1 MMEEILCDA
10 RRQIRSIVKLCEE
23 FGDRNTRAKRAN
35 LANSKIG
42 DNCAIFVR
50 CKATNPQ
57 PTLRSEC
64 RGQTRLHYAEPR
76 GGKACAAGLT

>member
-1 MMEEILCDA
+1 MQGDKSATDAAERVQSANSFALCRAA
-10 RRQIRSIVKLCEE
+10 RRKNLRSRINIVKLCEE
-23 FGDRNTRAKRAN
+23 FGDRSTRAKRAN

-57 PTLRSEC
+57 HS
-64 RGQTRLHYAEPR
+64 
-76 GGKACAAGLT
+76 KAM